1 MVLWKLNSTATQIH
15 CSVLLPRTSAWFVR
29 CTVQFSKNHR
39 SSSDLI
45 ILPHSFRF
53 VKCFLKS
60 FFQGLV
66 FIWLSICLCSPLCR
80 ATYEIIS
87 HLLLSV
93 NWFFLRSFGLRLTG
107 SWLKRVLLYQFVFFV
122 SRVFYADHFQKG
134 IGFRVQGCGG
144 SFAAIYGVMPEG
156 KWIAG
161 FPFGISNHWPL
172 GREWQRFLAGARNDN
187 MGSDV
192 WCLLVSSP

>member
-1 MVLWKLNSTATQIH
+1 MIDRSFGSIISCLAQIH

-53 VKCFLKS
+53 VKCFFEIFFKVS
-60 FFQGLV
+60 FSFGFL
-66 FIWLSICLCSPLCR
+66 ICLCSSLCR

-93 NWFFLRSFGLRLTG
+93 NWLFLRSFGLRLTG
-107 SWLKRVLLYQFVFFV
+107 SWLKRVLLYQFVAFV

-134 IGFRVQGCGG
+134 RGFGFQGSGFRVVVP
-144 SFAAIYGVMPEG
+144 A
-156 KWIAG
+156 
-161 FPFGISNHWPL
+161 
-172 GREWQRFLAGARNDN
+172 
-187 MGSDV
+187 SDRKSV
-192 WCLLVSSP
+192 V